1 MTRSLR
7 IAILLNPFDLGV
19 KGGDW
24 APQLARELLNRGHTV
39 RGFGAPAGVIP
50 RSSEAGDGDGDGSL
64 LGFAPEIIVAYD
76 ALSPA
81 ALKGA
86 RACHRLEVP
95 LILVE
100 SGFSGPG
107 RWHERLLRWL
117 GQKLWGPLVRRRAAC
132 VVALDPQAREQ
143 ALSEGFE
150 SNRIEV
156 QGAGVDLQHYRPGL
170 TSSLVS
176 HHRLR
181 GRILLYAGRVGPG
194 RGLECLI
201 EAFARTVGQGRDWTL
216 VLAGDGPLHGRKV
229 LRALA
234 DRLGVGARLHWLQR
248 PRAEELPGL
257 MGSATLL
264 CVPAVDD
271 SVRGKQIPRALACGL
286 PVIASKLPRLSALVR
301 DGETGLLVAPGNLD
315 AWSAALTRASASPQ
329 ARKRWSQ
336 RAREVA
342 LEEFNWVR
350 VAEDFEALLLRTL
363 AAAPKTESPSE
374 LSPAVGKADL

>member
-107 RWHERLLRWL
+107 RWHERLFR
-117 GQKLWGPLVRRRAAC
+117 
-132 VVALDPQAREQ
+132 
-143 ALSEGFE
+143 
-150 SNRIEV
+150 
-156 QGAGVDLQHYRPGL
+156 
-170 TSSLVS
+170 
-176 HHRLR
+176 
-181 GRILLYAGRVGPG
+181 
-194 RGLECLI
+194 
-201 EAFARTVGQGRDWTL
+201 
-216 VLAGDGPLHGRKV
+216 
-229 LRALA
+229 
-234 DRLGVGARLHWLQR
+234 
-248 PRAEELPGL
+248 
-257 MGSATLL
+257 
-264 CVPAVDD
+264 
-271 SVRGKQIPRALACGL
+271 
-286 PVIASKLPRLSALVR
+286 
-301 DGETGLLVAPGNLD
+301 
-315 AWSAALTRASASPQ
+315 
-329 ARKRWSQ
+329 
-336 RAREVA
+336 
-342 LEEFNWVR
+342 
-350 VAEDFEALLLRTL
+350 
-363 AAAPKTESPSE
+363 
-374 LSPAVGKADL
+374 